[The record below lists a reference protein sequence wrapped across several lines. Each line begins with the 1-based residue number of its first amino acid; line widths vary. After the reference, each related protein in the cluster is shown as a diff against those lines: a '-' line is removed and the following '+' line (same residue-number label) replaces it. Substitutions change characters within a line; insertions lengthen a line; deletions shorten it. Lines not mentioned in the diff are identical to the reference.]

1 MANEPQET
9 VKYMFVIELCP
20 LIFILNFLLHTFLLC
35 STNLAVI
42 IPLFLFQINFVE
54 LQRGN
59 NTHEINIR
67 EESRFF
73 FIVVVFI
80 PLLLTPII
88 LSSIFPPPPTPATI
102 ATPLSRS
109 MSPFPNSLDPSTP
122 SSPQGCQPAIYEC
135 TCHS

>member
-73 FIVVVFI
+73 FYCSCFH
-80 PLLLTPII
+80 
-88 LSSIFPPPPTPATI
+88 SITAYPHYTLFYLPTPPTPATI

-135 TCHS
+135 TFHS